1 MKHIIRLFLI
11 VLSIAALFQP
21 LVGFYIFR
29 GDFSFIYFA
38 GIGCLSTLFLL
49 MLSFVNT
56 SLPRAFVWWSVLVFC
71 LGLGT
76 SSIPERWIYTA
87 DGLLLMAQREK
98 VVKAIKTVAFTQNSY
113 MYQGFWPL
121 AIHNQVTI
129 KLDQGVYH
137 EISFPTR
144 DASFLDTHVQGVL
157 YSELPERAIAYH
169 RTSEEGGVITEYHL
183 KLRKIKAR
191 WYFYTFERSTI
202 QD

>member
-1 MKHIIRLFLI
+1 MKYLIRLFLI
-11 VLSIAALFQP
+11 IVSIAALLQP
-21 LVGFYIFR
+21 LVGFYIFH

-49 MLSFVNT
+49 VLSYANK
-56 SLPRAFVWWSVLVFC
+56 SLPRAFTWWSVLVFC

-76 SSIPERWIYTA
+76 SSIPERWIYTV

-113 MYQGFWPL
+113 MYQGFLPL
-121 AIHNQVTI
+121 AIQNRMTI
-129 KLDQGVYH
+129 KVYQGIYH
-137 EISFPTR
+137 EIRFPTR
-144 DASFLDTHVQGVL
+144 DASLLDTYVQGVL
-157 YSELPERAIAYH
+157 YSELPEHVMAYH
-169 RTSEEGGVITEYHL
+169 RTSEAGGVITEDRL

-191 WYFYTFERSTI
+191 WYFYTFERTTI